1 MIDQLKKNL
10 RRRAIGDSLL
20 LAGLSVCTFLVFAS
34 LDVFELLHLTLEE
47 LELYELDEVLSASL
61 VIALLFAGFSWRR
74 WQDVRRLQR
83 YCEELSMIDPATEL
97 PNRRAIERLL
107 SHPAQHQDELPL
119 SLILVNLSGM
129 EALQQRYGAQVA
141 EQTLLRYLY
150 QCAHVL
156 NDRQLLSIYG
166 MNQLLI
172 YSPGTDEAAAD
183 QLARKLEHTE
193 IHSPIV
199 QGLLTYQ
206 AVALCLA
213 QNKDFTGALEHL
225 EDKLYQRLFTAS

>member
-1 MIDQLKKNL
+1 MIDQLKKHL
-10 RRRAIGDSLL
+10 RQRAIGDTFLL
-20 LAGLSVCTFLVFAS
+20 VGLSICTFLVFAS
-34 LDVFELLHLTLEE
+34 LDVFELLHITLEE

-83 YCEELSMIDPATEL
+83 YCEELSMVDPATEL

-107 SHPAQHQDELPL
+107 SHPTRHQDELPL

-150 QCAHVL
+150 QCAHL
-156 NDRQLLSIYG
+156 HNDQQLLCIYG

-172 YSPGTDEAAAD
+172 YSPGTDATSAG
-183 QLARKLEHTE
+183 QLARQLEQTE
-193 IHSPIV
+193 IQSPIV
-199 QGLLTYQ
+199 QGQLTYQ
-206 AVALCLA
+206 AVALCLT
-213 QNKDFTGALEHL
+213 QDKDFTGALEHL
-225 EDKLYQRLFTAS
+225 EDKLYQRLFTAP